1 LDVAAETT
9 MTMGTLAGNSSASSL
24 VTKIGAG
31 TVKLMGGTTRLDAA
45 GMALNGNGSSVLG
58 GWRIQEGTVWFAP
71 SANNGAGNG
80 PITLAGGNAKFTK
93 LQNSNGTYTGFE
105 VPSDLTLESNGLV
118 QFDPDPVTLLGQNNL
133 GFKNL
138 SIGANTLE
146 VATATTSSVDG
157 QELPSVNFKSA
168 TLTGSATLKN
178 PANLDLNLQA
188 VSGTSGLTK
197 TGLGTLYLSDQPN
210 QAAAFA
216 TLTST
221 AVDSVIVEYAGS
233 GYLVAPTVTVVPVN
247 GGSGAEAT
255 ATIDSNGRVT
265 SIRVTAPG
273 SGYSSIPRVVIAPPP
288 TVATANSYTGATTVQ
303 EGKLNLNGTYG
314 TSVTVKSGAA
324 LELTWLA
331 PAQAKCSIDAISP
344 NASAPNAAY
353 SYVKNLYL
361 TKSVG
366 GYVPSTSF
374 EVDLPEPV
382 RADGTGTATGTAT
395 YVLAVARASATV
407 DSNGFISALSI
418 VSGGS
423 GYAITPMVTI
433 PAPTV
438 PTVVATTT
446 GSITFE
452 AGARL
457 ALNIGTPTSGSYTL
471 VTADGGIT
479 GTPSLETAIPGY
491 ALIKS
496 SDGKSLILDLIDT
509 TKPVITLIGASSVN
523 VDYGSSYT
531 DLGATVDD
539 NKDATRSL
547 NGVGSVNTSV
557 PGSYTITFNTTDAAG
572 NVADTVTRTVVVGSA
587 PVTDGYAVY
596 LSRNGVPAGTAFN
609 AKVNGV
615 TVGLAYAFGSPN
627 GSPRNNGVTAVPVMS
642 GNQLT
647 YTFDVKDDSGLTVT
661 YQTSTDLVNWTT
673 WPADKATAVVGAPT
687 GFLKKQVE
695 FTSSGKLFIRINV
708 TR

>member
-1 LDVAAETT
+1 V
-9 MTMGTLAGNSSASSL
+9 
-24 VTKIGAG
+24 
-31 TVKLMGGTTRLDAA
+31 
-45 GMALNGNGSSVLG
+45 
-58 GWRIQEGTVWFAP
+58 
-71 SANNGAGNG
+71 
-80 PITLAGGNAKFTK
+80 
-93 LQNSNGTYTGFE
+93 
-105 VPSDLTLESNGLV
+105 
-118 QFDPDPVTLLGQNNL
+118 
-133 GFKNL
+133 
-138 SIGANTLE
+138 
-146 VATATTSSVDG
+146 
-157 QELPSVNFKSA
+157 
-168 TLTGSATLKN
+168 
-178 PANLDLNLQA
+178 
-188 VSGTSGLTK
+188 
-197 TGLGTLYLSDQPN
+197 
-210 QAAAFA
+210 
-216 TLTST
+216 
-221 AVDSVIVEYAGS
+221 
-233 GYLVAPTVTVVPVN
+233 
-247 GGSGAEAT
+247 
-255 ATIDSNGRVT
+255 
-265 SIRVTAPG
+265 
-273 SGYSSIPRVVIAPPP
+273 
-288 TVATANSYTGATTVQ
+288 TTVQ
-303 EGKLNLNGTYG
+303 EGKLNLNGSYAS
-314 TSVTVKSGAA
+314 SVTVKSGAA

-366 GYVPSTSF
+366 GYVPNTPF
-374 EVDLPEPV
+374 EFDLPAPV

-395 YVLAVARASATV
+395 YVLAAARASATV
-407 DSNGFISALSI
+407 DSNGFISALTI
-418 VSGGS
+418 VNGGS

-438 PTVVATTT
+438 PAVVATTT

-457 ALNIGTPTSGSYTL
+457 ALNIGTPTSASYTL

-557 PGSYTITFNTTDAAG
+557 SGSYTITFNTTDAAG
-572 NVADTVTRTVVVGSA
+572 NVANTVTRTVTVRPA
-587 PVTDGYAVY
+587 PVTDV
-596 LSRNGVPAGTAFN
+596 L
-609 AKVNGV
+609 KD
-615 TVGLAYAFGSPN
+615 AFGSAN
-627 GSPRNNGVTAVPVMS
+627 GMPQNNGVTALPVMS

-647 YTFDVKDDSGLTVT
+647 YTFDVKDDSALTVK
-661 YQTSTDLVNWTT
+661 YQTSTDLVTWTT
-673 WPADKATAVVGAPT
+673 AQDVSAGTGAAPT
-687 GFLKKQVE
+687 GFLKKQVQV
-695 FTSSGKLFIRINV
+695 TGSDRLFVRLKV